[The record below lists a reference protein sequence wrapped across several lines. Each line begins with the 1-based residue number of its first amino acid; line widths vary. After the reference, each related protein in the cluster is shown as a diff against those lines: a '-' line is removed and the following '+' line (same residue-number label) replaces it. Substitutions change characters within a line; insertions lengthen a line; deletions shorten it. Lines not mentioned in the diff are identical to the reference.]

1 MSVPRE
7 RHTLVGMTRTAFEW
21 AAAGAN
27 FAPTTATRDLADQG
41 WTDGLN
47 WAWVRW
53 EADRVVVSSYA
64 LNDIGALVEALGL
77 ERVAA

>member
-1 MSVPRE
+1 MLPRE
-7 RHTLVGMTRTAFEW
+7 RHTLVGMTRTAF
-21 AAAGAN
+21 AFVADSVG
-27 FAPTTATRDLADQG
+27 FVPTTATRDMTDQG

-47 WAWVRW
+47 WAWVRFD
-53 EADRVVVSSYA
+53 ADQVMVSSYA